1 MKSFLTAAI
10 RTFSIYFFILFISLS
25 TSFAQESNF
34 KFDAPENEIGCMRH
48 FRVNA
53 LGLDSVNAFLLAK
66 FSEQLYPERLDLQ
79 LRMLK
84 NNGELP
90 SDLVSTDELKKY
102 PQVDNSNFKV
112 AFQTRFEHY
121 FDTIVSNNEKTSW
134 NFLEKSQLDTTRLL
148 WKKAVHGYDPECMV
162 IGNSQMILI
171 VFRGTDDIRDNR
183 FAEWIGT
190 DFNIRKFQ
198 SDSVFNFAKLH
209 KGFWKSFE
217 LIRDDLKN
225 TIDNL
230 NPEGKKIW
238 LSGHSLGG
246 AMAILSGLY
255 LEKLGYDVQGVYSF
269 SGPKAIGDNVFSE
282 MANQSLGKKI
292 QRFEYSLDP
301 VSILWSPG
309 YEPVGQRNWFDNAG
323 KGNYK
328 LYKECQERYFLH
340 RPFEFRQRRFA
351 SDEKKEAARLIREM
365 NCGRLTKLPYR
376 LYHHN
381 TQWTVKATYMLLPHE
396 LRQELPFPQD
406 TYPFIYYGWSK
417 GR

>member
-1 MKSFLTAAI
+1 MKSLLTVAI

-84 NNGELP
+84 NKGELP

-121 FDTIVSNNEKTSW
+121 FDTIAYNHEKTSW

-162 IGNSQMILI
+162 IGTSKMILI

-217 LIRDDLKN
+217 LIRDDLKK

-230 NPEGKKIW
+230 NPEGNEHLKRD
-238 LSGHSLGG
+238 GQ
-246 AMAILSGLY
+246 ILALQQI
-255 LEKLGYDVQGVYSF
+255 EMKLQ
-269 SGPKAIGDNVFSE
+269 
-282 MANQSLGKKI
+282 
-292 QRFEYSLDP
+292 EY
-301 VSILWSPG
+301 
-309 YEPVGQRNWFDNAG
+309 
-323 KGNYK
+323 
-328 LYKECQERYFLH
+328 
-340 RPFEFRQRRFA
+340 
-351 SDEKKEAARLIREM
+351 
-365 NCGRLTKLPYR
+365 
-376 LYHHN
+376 
-381 TQWTVKATYMLLPHE
+381 
-396 LRQELPFPQD
+396 
-406 TYPFIYYGWSK
+406 
-417 GR
+417 